1 MAGHPILTQI
11 PLIVSPSLRP
21 PQAVTLPFNFNKLP
35 STAPPQN
42 VKEESLD
49 EIIESSEG
57 FLRALDQRRERR
69 EKAFADWK
77 EHVDKE
83 EIEEKRR
90 IAPGYLDTN
99 NRILQPLK
107 RQETGESDSQSPDAT
122 QQPSSSELNQL
133 DKVFGEV
140 SLD

>member
-1 MAGHPILTQI
+1 MPGHPILAQI

-35 STAPPQN
+35 STAPPPG

-49 EIIESSEG
+49 EIIESSQG
-57 FLRALDQRRERR
+57 FLQVLDERRERR
-69 EKAFADWK
+69 TKAFADWK
-77 EHVDKE
+77 QHVDKE
-83 EIEEKRR
+83 EIEEKRK
-90 IAPGYLDTN
+90 IAPGYLDTD

-107 RQETGESDSQSPDAT
+107 RQETGESDSIPPESTQ
-122 QQPSSSELNQL
+122 QQPSSEVNQL

-140 SLD
+140 SLN